1 MRKCQALAEL
11 PDGSVQVI
19 EFTASEKAV
28 DALEK
33 QGEDFPLI
41 ERFHDVLETA
51 GRADDMFK
59 SVLLEVL

>member
-19 EFTASEKAV
+19 EFTASDKAV
-28 DALEK
+28 DELEK
-33 QGEDFPLI
+33 RGEDFPLI
-41 ERFHDVLETA
+41 ERFHDVLEAA
-51 GRADDMFK
+51 GRVEDHFN

>member
-19 EFTASEKAV
+19 EFTASDKAV

-33 QGEDFPLI
+33 RGEDFPLI
-41 ERFHDVLETA
+41 ERFPDVLEAA
-51 GRADDMFK
+51 GRVEDHFN

>member
-11 PDGSVQVI
+11 PDGSIQVI
-19 EFTASEKAV
+19 EFTASDKAV

-33 QGEDFPLI
+33 RGEDFALI
-41 ERFHDVLETA
+41 ERFHDVLEAA
-51 GRADDMFK
+51 GRVEDHFN

>member
-19 EFTASEKAV
+19 EFTASDKAV

-33 QGEDFPLI
+33 RGEDFPLI
-41 ERFHDVLETA
+41 ERFYDVLEAA
-51 GRADDMFK
+51 GRVEDHFN

>member
-19 EFTASEKAV
+19 EFTASDKAV

-33 QGEDFPLI
+33 RGEDFPLI
-41 ERFHDVLETA
+41 ERFHDVLEAA
-51 GRADDMFK
+51 GRVEDLFN